1 MRQSTNS
8 VVQMSLAGTI
18 HSECLR
24 LRRSILIP
32 MHLIIAVAVGL
43 CAGLY
48 FAFAPQWNSL
58 LAGDA
63 FLQLLG
69 QASIL
74 LISLSTGFSIE
85 PERDAGGYATLLG
98 VPSRRLAF
106 VGRAIVLCTL
116 ELAATAIA
124 TGVFF
129 AILKF
134 AGRAL
139 PPLWALT
146 AAVVGIVWGG
156 IFMVI
161 VLIWTTLR
169 FGRNLTIGIGL
180 VGFFIAIASQGGV
193 ANNLVSGQL
202 TANITAGFTLWIPV
216 VWPAMF
222 ASTPVE
228 ITIASQIPGGSAQS
242 GILSNLYIRLM
253 IVSTIATLIL
263 AALAL
268 ARLNR
273 FEDNRHGDS

>member
-8 VVQMSLAGTI
+8 VVRMSLAGTI
-18 HSECLR
+18 HSEWLR

-48 FAFAPQWNSL
+48 FAFSPQWNSV

-85 PERDAGGYATLLG
+85 PERDVGGYATLLG

-106 VGRAIVLCTL
+106 AGRVLVLCAL
-116 ELAATAIA
+116 ELAAAAIA
-124 TGVFF
+124 TGIFF
-129 AILKF
+129 VTLRL
-134 AGRAL
+134 AGRAV
-139 PPLWALT
+139 PPVWALT

-180 VGFFIAIASQGGV
+180 VGFLIAIASQGGV
-193 ANNLVSGQL
+193 ANNLVSGRL
-202 TANITAGFTLWIPV
+202 TADTTAGFSLWLPV

-242 GILSNLYIRLM
+242 GSLSNLYIRLM
-253 IVSTIATLIL
+253 IISTIATLML
-263 AALAL
+263 AAIAL

-273 FEDNRHGDS
+273 FEDNRQGGS